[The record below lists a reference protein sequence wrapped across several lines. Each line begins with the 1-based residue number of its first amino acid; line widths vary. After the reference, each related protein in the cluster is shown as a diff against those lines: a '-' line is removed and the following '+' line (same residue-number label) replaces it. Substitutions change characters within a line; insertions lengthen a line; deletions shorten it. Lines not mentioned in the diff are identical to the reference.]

1 MSKKHAFAL
10 ELKISPK
17 GRRPSIFISK
27 TLPKLSHIVQK
38 VPIQRLLIG
47 GSDTEGGSVGSS
59 KILRMGLYLRS
70 FSIN

>member
-27 TLPKLSHIVQK
+27 THTPFSDLDPEYSESCLDIPPAYLKSEYLPLYVQE
-38 VPIQRLLIG
+38 
-47 GSDTEGGSVGSS
+47 SA
-59 KILRMGLYLRS
+59 
-70 FSIN
+70 